1 MEDGQSF
8 EKRSRGSLEDL
19 SSARNPCR
27 HTRRCEKRSYRGD
40 ETYERGPKFSKRWLS
55 DDPFRNKGE
64 RVSVERVT
72 CRQPYVSWRRERRES
87 EKAGATPQPR
97 QERDLEAATA
107 DNARHLHHLE
117 RNGEMEW
124 KEKRGGERKG
134 RSGRD
139 SGTVEASREEN
150 GNWLVARDKRRERET
165 PFKSLSL
172 TRVYRCGVRM
182 RGKTIIRRRCANR
195 SNHLEIVAK

>member
-72 CRQPYVSWRRERRES
+72 CRQPYVSWRRERRER
-87 EKAGATPQPR
+87 EGRGYA
-97 QERDLEAATA
+97 AATSGT
-107 DNARHLHHLE
+107 RF
-117 RNGEMEW
+117 R
-124 KEKRGGERKG
+124 
-134 RSGRD
+134 GRD
-139 SGTVEASREEN
+139 GGQCTTPAPPREER
-150 GNWLVARDKRRERET
+150 RDGVEGKEGRREER
-165 PFKSLSL
+165 S
-172 TRVYRCGVRM
+172 VRA
-182 RGKTIIRRRCANR
+182 R
-195 SNHLEIVAK
+195 